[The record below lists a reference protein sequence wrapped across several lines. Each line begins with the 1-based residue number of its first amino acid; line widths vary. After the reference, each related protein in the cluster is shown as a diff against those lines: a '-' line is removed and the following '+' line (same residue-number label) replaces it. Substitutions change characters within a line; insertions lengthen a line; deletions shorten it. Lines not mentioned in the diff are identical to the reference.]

1 MLSRRISKTR
11 LAAIA
16 VLASSVAM
24 VNVTA
29 AQQPSPEQ
37 GEAIRKNCIADFMSY
52 CASVQPGGREALQ
65 CLQQHAA
72 QLSSACS
79 GAVSAMSAAVA
90 PNSTPTQQ
98 PPALQQPPLQQA
110 DQDALKAV
118 RQACT
123 LEDFTSHCL
132 WIDPTTPELL
142 QCLRHNASQLS
153 PSCQTTVLADTR
165 TVPVPSLPVD
175 GAAASAPAA
184 SVASAPPVPAAAPAA
199 ASSGPGSNQIGAI
212 RAACASDFM
221 SHCARVQPGSRDA
234 LLCLQRNK
242 AAVTPACQAAL
253 AALANSVEA
262 NPGSATP
269 FASPAPAA
277 PKSLPPPPG
286 PAQALAILRAC
297 APEALNLCGNIPPGN
312 KRVLACLAQN
322 ASRLGPQCQAALA
335 KAGG

>member
-1 MLSRRISKTR
+1 
-11 LAAIA
+11 
-16 VLASSVAM
+16 
-24 VNVTA
+24 
-29 AQQPSPEQ
+29 
-37 GEAIRKNCIADFMSY
+37 MSY
-52 CASVQPGGREALQ
+52 CASVQPGGPEALQ
-65 CLQQHAA
+65 CLQQHAT
-72 QLSSACS
+72 QLSSACG
-79 GAVSAMSAAVA
+79 GAVGAMSTVA
-90 PNSTPTQQ
+90 PSSPSPQPASTTAQ
-98 PPALQQPPLQQA
+98 PPALQRPPLQQP

-142 QCLRHNASQLS
+142 LCLRHNASQLS

-165 TVPVPSLPVD
+165 TVTAPPVPGDSA
-175 GAAASAPAA
+175 GASAPAP
-184 SVASAPPVPAAAPAA
+184 SVASAPPLPPAAPAA
-199 ASSGPGSNQIGAI
+199 VASSGPSSNQIGAI

-253 AALANSVEA
+253 AGPADSAEA
-262 NPGSATP
+262 NPRSATP
-269 FASPAPAA
+269 FASPAPPA
-277 PKSLPPPPG
+277 PNSFPPPPR
-286 PAQALAILRAC
+286 PAQALAILRSC
-297 APEALNLCGNIPPGN
+297 APDAFNLCGNIPPGDR
-312 KRVLACLAQN
+312 RVLACLAQN